1 MSWNSK
7 VIWSEGMFLQPQHL
21 QQHDRY
27 LQAQLESR
35 CAGMRPYS
43 WGFTSLEI
51 DQQLLQ
57 LGKVALLSAAG
68 VLPDGTPFNL
78 PGDDN
83 LPAPLDI
90 PEGTRNVLVAL
101 ALPLRRP
108 DVAETGNEDSG
119 ENLARH
125 RAADLEVRDSND
137 PDAGT
142 AAMHVGKLR
151 VRLALEPDVVN
162 AYTTLG
168 VTRVIERLPDNR
180 VVVEHEY
187 SPPCLDYRIAHRL
200 AAFAD
205 DLVGLLHQRAEAVAA
220 RLSQPGT
227 TGAAEVS
234 DFLMLQLINRA
245 EPLAA
250 HMTTITGQHPEEL
263 YRFIVQL
270 AGELATF
277 TKPSK
282 RPPSYPVYR
291 HDRLRETFAP
301 VVDDIRASLSMV
313 MDPHV
318 VPIPLEERKYGVH
331 VAIVPD
337 KSLFASATFVL
348 AVRAQVPPETILRGF
363 PPQMKIGPVEKI
375 RDLVNLQLPGIG
387 LRALPVAPRQ
397 LPFHAGFTYFELDR
411 GNELWKQFPTSA
423 GMAMFVAGDFPGL
436 AMEFWAIRR

>member
-1 MSWNSK
+1 MSRNSK

-27 LQAQLESR
+27 LQTQLELR
-35 CAGMRPYS
+35 AAGLRPYA

-51 DQQLLQ
+51 DPQLLQ
-57 LGKVALLSAAG
+57 LGKVALLSASG
-68 VLPDGTPFNL
+68 VLPDGTPFDM
-78 PGDDN
+78 PADDN
-83 LPAPLDI
+83 LPEPLDI

-108 DVAETGNEDSG
+108 DVAETGNEETN

-125 RAADLEVRDSND
+125 RTADLDVRDSND
-137 PDAGT
+137 PDAGS
-142 AAMHVGKLR
+142 AVMHVGKLR
-151 VRLALEPDVVN
+151 VRLALEPDVAN

-168 VTRVIERLPDNR
+168 VARVAERLPDNR
-180 VVVEHEY
+180 IVLENEY
-187 SPPCLDYRIAHRL
+187 SPPCLDYRVARRL

-205 DLVGLLHQRAEAVAA
+205 DLVGLLHQRAEALAA

-227 TGAAEVS
+227 TGAAEIA
-234 DFLMLQLINRA
+234 DLLLLQLVNRA

-250 HMTTITGQHPEEL
+250 HMAAITGQHPEVL

-277 TKPSK
+277 TKSAK
-282 RPPSYPVYR
+282 RPPPYPVYR

-301 VVDDIRASLSMV
+301 VIDDLRASLRTV
-313 MDPHV
+313 DDPHV
-318 VPIPLEERKYGVH
+318 VPIPLEERRFGVR
-331 VAIVPD
+331 VAVVPD
-337 KSLFASATFVL
+337 KTLFTSASFVL
-348 AVRAQVPPETILRGF
+348 AVRAQVPAEAILTGF
-363 PPQMKIGPVEKI
+363 PPQVKIGPVERI
-375 RDLVNLQLPGIG
+375 RDLVNLQLPGVG

-397 LPFHAGFTYFELDR
+397 LPFHAGFTYFELDS

-423 GMAMFVAGDFPGL
+423 GLAMFVAGEFPGL